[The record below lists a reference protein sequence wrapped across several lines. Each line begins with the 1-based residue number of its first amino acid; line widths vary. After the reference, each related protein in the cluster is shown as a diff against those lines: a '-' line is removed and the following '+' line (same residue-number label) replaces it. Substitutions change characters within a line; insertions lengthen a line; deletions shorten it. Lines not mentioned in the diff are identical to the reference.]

1 MSRRIANEPVGP
13 ASPIST
19 STSLSTFFALPRS
32 VTGSAAG
39 WRGAPRSAPGRV
51 NTRRVLK
58 SWPHPASPSSA
69 EEGFMDFSLSV
80 EIESLRER
88 VRAFVTQH
96 IIPLESDRANF
107 DAHENI
113 APAALERLRA
123 EVKAAGLWA
132 PQIAREHGG
141 LGLPYIGVAAL

>member
-1 MSRRIANEPVGP
+1 
-13 ASPIST
+13 
-19 STSLSTFFALPRS
+19 
-32 VTGSAAG
+32 
-39 WRGAPRSAPGRV
+39 
-51 NTRRVLK
+51 
-58 SWPHPASPSSA
+58 
-69 EEGFMDFSLSV
+69 MDFSLPA

-141 LGLPYIGVAAL
+141 LGLPYIGVAALYEEMGKSIFGAVAFNCAAPDDGNMRLLQQVGTPEQKRWWLQPVVDGKVRSAFAMTEPMPGVSS